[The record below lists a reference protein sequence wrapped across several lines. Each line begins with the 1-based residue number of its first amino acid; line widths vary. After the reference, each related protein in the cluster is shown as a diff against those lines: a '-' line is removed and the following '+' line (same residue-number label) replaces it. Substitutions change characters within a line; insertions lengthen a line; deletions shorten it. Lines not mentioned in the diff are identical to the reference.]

1 MPSEHRLD
9 ARGLPPP
16 EPMERVLAVIHALG
30 DGEYLRAFLPHE
42 PLPLYPLLQQ
52 TGFDWQARGAGDI
65 PCELFIWRRH
75 DAQARSAVRHVLD
88 GA

>member
-9 ARGLPPP
+9 ARDLPPP

-42 PLPLYPLLQQ
+42 PVPLYPLLQQ
-52 TGFDWQARGAGDI
+52 TGFDWHACNRGDS
-65 PCELFIWRRH
+65 PCEVFIWRRN
-75 DAQARSAVRHVLD
+75 DTQAQVTVRRLLD

>member
-30 DGEYLRAFLPHE
+30 DGEYLRAFLPRE

-52 TGFDWQARGAGDI
+52 TGFDWHARGAGDI
-65 PCELFIWRRH
+65 PCELFVWQRH
-75 DAQARSAVRHVLD
+75 DDQARSAVRHVLD